1 MVEKKEKTLIS
12 SSKALTRFILSFVVS
27 LILFLVFSRSVY
39 RKADVYILD
48 DPLSAVDA
56 AVGRALFEKCI
67 NGLLRK
73 SVVVLITHQ
82 LQYAQLADAMLVINK
97 VNLCVRPAQC

>member
-1 MVEKKEKTLIS
+1 MTS
-12 SSKALTRFILSFVVS
+12 SNTPSFEVSTVTFCS
-27 LILFLVFSRSVY
+27 LIVFSRSVY

-67 NGLLRK
+67 NGLLRN
-73 SVVVLITHQ
+73 SVVILITHQ

-97 VNLCVRPAQC
+97 VC

>member
-1 MVEKKEKTLIS
+1 MVEKKEKTLVS
-12 SSKALTRFILSFVVS
+12 SSKALTRFILSNTPSFEVS
-27 LILFLVFSRSVY
+27 LIFFVFSRSVY

-67 NGLLRK
+67 NGLLRN
-73 SVVVLITHQ
+73 SVVILITHQ

-97 VNLCVRPAQC
+97 VC